1 MSDNEMKKI
10 LVAFSKKY
18 HGNFPRMV
26 KAIQTKERL
35 SKEEIESYVNSVE
48 ELTLTIKSKKYPKAL
63 HDMKSPP
70 IVIYYDGNLDLLNKN
85 GTQIWLPITE
95 NLGQRAFIA
104 LEKKGKEMD
113 YCIAVENEDNLSY
126 IIETMMDFNP
136 QFKFVD
142 YSRKKD
148 MDDKMVK

>member
-1 MSDNEMKKI
+1 MDDIEMKKM

-18 HGNFPRMV
+18 HGNFPRIV
-26 KAIQTKERL
+26 KALQTQERL
-35 SKEEIESYVNSVE
+35 SKDEIDRYVNSVE
-48 ELTLTIKSKKYPKAL
+48 ELTLTIKSKKFPKAL
-63 HDMKSPP
+63 HDMKAPP
-70 IVIYYDGNLDLLNKN
+70 IVIYYDGNLDLLDKS

-95 NLGQRAFIA
+95 KLGQRAFIA

-113 YCIAVENEDNLSY
+113 YCIAVEDEDNLSY
-126 IIETMMDFNP
+126 IIETMIDFNP

>member
-126 IIETMMDFNP
+126 IIETMIDFNP

>member
-1 MSDNEMKKI
+1 MADNEMEKI

-18 HGNFPRMV
+18 HGNFPRV
-26 KAIQTKERL
+26 LKAIQTNERL

-70 IVIYYDGNLDLLNKN
+70 MVIYYGGNLDLLDKN

-113 YCIAVENEDNLSY
+113 YCIAVENEDSLSY
-126 IIETMMDFNP
+126 IIETMIDFNP